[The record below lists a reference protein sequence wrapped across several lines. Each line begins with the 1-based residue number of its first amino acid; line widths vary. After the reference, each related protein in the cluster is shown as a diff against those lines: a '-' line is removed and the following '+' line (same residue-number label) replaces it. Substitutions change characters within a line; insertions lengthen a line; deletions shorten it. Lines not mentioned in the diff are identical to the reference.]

1 MAAMTAATRRS
12 SSMSSLYISSAY
24 SSGSAP
30 HQREESEVA
39 NMRRLCHFRIRLRGW
54 DCTRGYDLFFCVC
67 TCVGLHLV
75 RVHSQL
81 EKKEFRLHPGKEDT
95 RSSRTQT
102 VLEMFETRIFI
113 SSLY

>member
-1 MAAMTAATRRS
+1 MWDPPREFASVRS
-12 SSMSSLYISSAY
+12 PAELGLGYIFSAY

-54 DCTRGYDLFFCVC
+54 DCTRGYDLFFLC
-67 TCVGLHLV
+67 TCVGLDLI

-81 EKKEFRLHPGKEDT
+81 EKKNSGCILVKRTPDHRLHKQYLKCLKLVF
-95 RSSRTQT
+95 S
-102 VLEMFETRIFI
+102 
-113 SSLY
+113 